1 MPTRKAATTKQTQDE
16 MPLPR
21 RSHAGL
27 VMPAPIGPD
36 EASGFSG
43 GRNGGSQAAINSEG
57 TWVRVSKPPGGR
69 HGGSQA
75 AINSEG
81 TWVRISK
88 PPGATGREPAT
99 VPVAIPGAAAF
110 SGDAHELPD

>member
-1 MPTRKAATTKQTQDE
+1 
-16 MPLPR
+16 
-21 RSHAGL
+21 
-27 VMPAPIGPD
+27 MPAPIRPD

-81 TWVRISK
+81 TCVRISK